1 MVQLLQGRGVR
12 SGAPRDA
19 RRVSIRAVLNPEAH
33 MLGTGAREKAGPG
46 CVPASRRPRGVQW
59 LVWAGL
65 AGGALYLGP
74 VVAAAAAPATGHS
87 SALFVAQLIAL
98 LLVGRMLGEF
108 MLRIGQPVVMGQ
120 LLAGILLGPSV
131 LGALLPQVQLALFP
145 PSADQRSMIDAVGQL
160 GVLMLLLLTGMET
173 DLSVVAKIRR
183 PAITVSFFGIA
194 IPFSLGFLLG
204 ELLPDTLL
212 PNPSERLITALFC
225 GVALSISS
233 VKIVAMVVRE
243 MNFTHRRV
251 GEVLLAASIVDDT
264 VGWIILAAILGLAQR
279 GRVDARTI
287 VQILLATLAFL
298 ALSFT
303 LGQRAVSFVIRIVN
317 DHLKSELA
325 VISAIL
331 IIMGLFALATNA
343 MGVHTVLGA
352 FVAGMLVGRSPI
364 LTRHIDEQLRGLIVA
379 LFMPIFFG
387 LAGLTADLSILKQP
401 ALLGWAAAFILAASI
416 GKFSGSYIGGRL
428 GALGI
433 RESLALGCGMNARG
447 STEVIVATLGLSIG
461 ALNTTLF
468 TLIVTMA
475 LVTTLAMP
483 PMLRWSLARVPTSR
497 EETER
502 LERMAFEGRGY
513 VPQLERLLAAVDQSP
528 SGALA
533 ARFVGLLAGAWGM
546 PTTLVPLRQNNDAAE
561 VGLRPEAAA
570 VEAAMAMAVLP
581 NEGAE
586 RPSGPIQTEAAAAA
600 ADSQA
605 TIAAVAK
612 RGFGILWIGAEP
624 GADASGIIY
633 SNVADVAS
641 GFDGHVALVFARGEL
656 ARNPLASELRIL
668 VPVSGARYSRRAA
681 EVAMALAQACRATVT
696 ALYVSDAPVTPLWR
710 RNLKLRLTLRGG
722 EDAILKE
729 MSVLAGQYGAQLRP
743 LARHGSD
750 PAEVVVQELER
761 GHYNLVVLGVTQRP
775 GETLEVGT
783 TARVVLARTA
793 QSVLLHAS

>member
-1 MVQLLQGRGVR
+1 MISMG
-12 SGAPRDA
+12 
-19 RRVSIRAVLNPEAH
+19 
-33 MLGTGAREKAGPG
+33 
-46 CVPASRRPRGVQW
+46 
-59 LVWAGL
+59 LV
-65 AGGALYLGP
+65 GGALLLGP

-87 SALFVAQLIAL
+87 NALFVAQFIAL
-98 LLVGRMLGEF
+98 LLVGRLLGEL
-108 MLRIGQPVVMGQ
+108 MQRIGQPVVMGQ

-131 LGALLPQVQLALFP
+131 LGALFPHAQQALFP
-145 PSADQRSMIDAVGQL
+145 ASADQRSMIDAVGQL

-194 IPFSLGFLLG
+194 IPFTLGFFLG
-204 ELLPDTLL
+204 ELLPDALL
-212 PNPSERLITALFC
+212 PDPGGRLITSLFC

-264 VGWIILAAILGLAQR
+264 VGWIILAAVLGLAQR

-287 VQILLATLAFL
+287 VQILLATLVFL
-298 ALSFT
+298 GLSFT
-303 LGQRAVSFVIRIVN
+303 IGQRLVSFLIRIVN
-317 DHLKSELA
+317 DRLKSELA

-331 IIMGLFALATNA
+331 IIMGLFALVTNA

-379 LFMPIFFG
+379 LFMPVFFG

-428 GALGI
+428 GALGN

-483 PMLRWSLARVPTSR
+483 PMLRWSLARVPISR

-528 SGALA
+528 SGTLA

-546 PTTLVPLRQNNDAAE
+546 PTTLVPLAQKGD
-561 VGLRPEAAA
+561 VVPDGQRPEAAA
-570 VEAAMAMAVLP
+570 VEAAMAVAVLP
-581 NEGAE
+581 NEDAG
-586 RPSGPIQTEAAAAA
+586 RQSGLVQTESATR
-600 ADSQA
+600 ADDTQA
-605 TIAAVAK
+605 TIAAVSK

-624 GADASGIIY
+624 GADASGLIQP
-633 SNVADVAS
+633 NVVDVAS

-668 VPVSGARYSRRAA
+668 VPVSGAKYSRRAA
-681 EVAMALAQACRATVT
+681 EVALALAQACHAAVT
-696 ALYVSDAPVTPLWR
+696 GLYVSEAPPRWLWR
-710 RNLKLRLTLRGG
+710 KNLKLTLALRGG

-729 MSVLAGQYGAQLRP
+729 MSDLANQYGAQFRP

-775 GETLEVGT
+775 GETLAVGT
-783 TARVVLARTA
+783 TARVVLARSA